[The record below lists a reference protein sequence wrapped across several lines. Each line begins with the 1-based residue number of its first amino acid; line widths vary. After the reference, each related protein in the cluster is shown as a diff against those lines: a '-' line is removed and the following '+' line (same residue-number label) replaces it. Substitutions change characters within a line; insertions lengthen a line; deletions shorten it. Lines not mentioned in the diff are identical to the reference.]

1 MATNTTKIAIA
12 KDYLALTKPRV
23 TWLIVVTTAVGY
35 FFGVKHGPWD
45 GATILSLAHTLT
57 GTALLASA
65 TAVLNE
71 WYERESDAK
80 MRRTSRRP
88 LPAGRIEPTC
98 ALIFGILLAVLG
110 VRQELALGPS
120 IWRTTIIGSTTIG
133 AYLFVYTPLKRYSPL
148 STIAAAFAGAMPP
161 LIGYAAAN
169 GNLSAEAWALAAI
182 LFVWQIPHS
191 LAIAWMYRDDYARAG
206 IRMLPVIE
214 PDGKS
219 TTRHIVAFA
228 STLIP
233 VSLFPV
239 LLGMTG
245 QIYFVGALVLG
256 GCFLCYG
263 IRVAMERTNIRA
275 RQVLLASVVYLPL
288 IMGLLV
294 IDRRNF

>member
-1 MATNTTKIAIA
+1 
-12 KDYLALTKPRV
+12 
-23 TWLIVVTTAVGY
+23 
-35 FFGVKHGPWD
+35 
-45 GATILSLAHTLT
+45 
-57 GTALLASA
+57 LLASA
-65 TAVLNE
+65 TAALNE

-80 MRRTSRRP
+80 MRRSSRRP
-88 LPAGRIEPTC
+88 LPAGRIEPTR
-98 ALIFGILLAVLG
+98 ALIFGILLA
-110 VRQELALGPS
+110 ALGAAELV
-120 IWRTTIIGSTTIG
+120 WAVNLRTATIGSTTIG
-133 AYLFVYTPLKRYSPL
+133 SYLFVYTPLKRYSPF

-239 LLGMTG
+239 MLGMTG

-256 GCFLCYG
+256 GCFLYYG

-294 IDRRNF
+294 IDRRSF

>member
-1 MATNTTKIAIA
+1 MTTNTTRIAIA
-12 KDYLALTKPRV
+12 KDFLALTKPRI

-35 FFGVKHGPWD
+35 FFGAKPGLWHW
-45 GATILSLAHTLT
+45 ATILRLAHTLI

-65 TAVLNE
+65 TATLNE

-88 LPAGRIEPTC
+88 LPAGTIGPNR
-98 ALIFGILLAVLG
+98 ALGFGISLAICG
-110 VRQELALGPS
+110 AAELAWAANPLS
-120 IWRTTIIGSTTIG
+120 AAIGVLTLA
-133 AYLFVYTPLKRYSPL
+133 AYLFVYTPLKRYSPV
-148 STIAAAFAGAMPP
+148 STTVAAFAGAMPP

-169 GNLSAEAWALAAI
+169 GNLSADAWALAAI
-182 LFVWQIPHS
+182 LFVWQFPHS
-191 LAIAWMYRDDYARAG
+191 LAIAWIYRDDYARAG

-245 QIYFVGALVLG
+245 QIYLVGALVLG
-256 GCFLCYG
+256 GCFLLG
-263 IRVAMERTNIRA
+263 EHPKP
-275 RQVLLASVVYLPL
+275 ASHDHLKTGQP
-288 IMGLLV
+288 
-294 IDRRNF
+294 

>member
-1 MATNTTKIAIA
+1 
-12 KDYLALTKPRV
+12 
-23 TWLIVVTTAVGY
+23 
-35 FFGVKHGPWD
+35 
-45 GATILSLAHTLT
+45 
-57 GTALLASA
+57 
-65 TAVLNE
+65 
-71 WYERESDAK
+71 

-88 LPAGRIEPTC
+88 LPAGRIEPVR
-98 ALIFGILLAVLG
+98 ALIFGIVLAVLG
-110 VRQELALGPS
+110 AAELAWAVNL
-120 IWRTTIIGSTTIG
+120 RTTIIGSTTIA

-148 STIAAAFAGAMPP
+148 STIAAAFAGAMPS
-161 LIGYAAAN
+161 AN
-169 GNLSAEAWALAAI
+169 GSLTAEAWALAAI

-239 LLGMTG
+239 MLGMTG
-245 QIYFVGALVLG
+245 QIYFVAALVLG
-256 GCFLCYG
+256 GCFLYYG

-294 IDRRNF
+294 IDRRGL

>member
-1 MATNTTKIAIA
+1 
-12 KDYLALTKPRV
+12 
-23 TWLIVVTTAVGY
+23 
-35 FFGVKHGPWD
+35 
-45 GATILSLAHTLT
+45 
-57 GTALLASA
+57 
-65 TAVLNE
+65 
-71 WYERESDAK
+71 
-80 MRRTSRRP
+80 
-88 LPAGRIEPTC
+88 
-98 ALIFGILLAVLG
+98 
-110 VRQELALGPS
+110 
-120 IWRTTIIGSTTIG
+120 
-133 AYLFVYTPLKRYSPL
+133 
-148 STIAAAFAGAMPP
+148 MPP

-219 TTRHIVAFA
+219 TTRHIVAFS

-245 QIYFVGALVLG
+245 QIYFVGALILG
-256 GCFLCYG
+256 GCFLYYG

-294 IDRRNF
+294 IDRRGL

>member
-1 MATNTTKIAIA
+1 VTTNTTKIAIA
-12 KDYLALTKPRV
+12 KDYLALTKPHV

-35 FFGVKHGPWD
+35 FFGAHGPWD
-45 GATILSLAHTLT
+45 GATILRLAHTLT
-57 GTALLASA
+57 GTVLLASA

-80 MRRTSRRP
+80 MRRTSGRP
-88 LPAGRIEPTC
+88 LPAGRIKPIC
-98 ALIFGILLAVLG
+98 ALIFGIVLALLGAT
-110 VRQELALGPS
+110 ELAWAVNL
-120 IWRTTIIGSTTIG
+120 RTTTIGSTTIA
-133 AYLFVYTPLKRYSPL
+133 AYLFVYTPLKRYSPF
-148 STIAAAFAGAMPP
+148 STVAAAFAGAMPP

-182 LFVWQIPHS
+182 LFVWQFPHS

-233 VSLFPV
+233 VSLVPV

-256 GCFLCYG
+256 GCFLYYG
-263 IRVAMERTNIRA
+263 IRVAMERTNIRT

-294 IDRRNF
+294 IDRRSF